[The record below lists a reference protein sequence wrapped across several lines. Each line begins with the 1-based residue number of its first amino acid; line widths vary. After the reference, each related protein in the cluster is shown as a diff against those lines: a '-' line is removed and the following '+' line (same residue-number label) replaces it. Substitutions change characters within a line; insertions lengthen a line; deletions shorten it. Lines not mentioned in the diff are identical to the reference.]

1 MVWIG
6 LLISITV
13 LTILGEYDMPKRGKD
28 TLLIAFIITVL
39 THVIFITFVAMLQS
53 FRRVFE

>member
-1 MVWIG
+1 MIWIG

-13 LTILGEYDMPKRGKD
+13 LTILGNMICLKGGKD

-39 THVIFITFVAMLQS
+39 THVIFITFVAVLQS